1 MKLIKNTPKIWIK
14 KFPWKKKSSNKYSR
28 GRVLILGGQK
38 HMIGATI
45 LSAEACLRVGV
56 GSVKIICTK
65 ETIKTL
71 SLKFPSV
78 LKVEINNISY
88 LKSFLKKERKT
99 TSVALV
105 GPGAGSNSKTM
116 KFTEEILKQIKYVI
130 LDADAL
136 NSFQHKTKKLLKY
149 LDKFKLITPHKK
161 EFHRL
166 FPSIKTNLE
175 DKEKVL
181 TNAQNI
187 QIPKDQEIL
196 HSIEQHYTID
206 GQTGIREPI
215 GMAGARLEANVH
227 IITTSSTAKRNLTK
241 CINNSLLEIDD
252 YVSQPVA
259 SSEAVLSN
267 EERDLGVCLIDIGC
281 GTTDIAIFTE
291 GTIKHTA
298 VIPIGSQM
306 ITNDIR
312 IILCTSL
319 DAAEEIKIQYGCV
332 SSDNNLSLIHI

>member
-45 LSAEACLRVGV
+45 LAAEACLRVGV

-136 NSFQHKTKKLLKY
+136 NSFQY
-149 LDKFKLITPHKK
+149 LNKNGLIIFDDFVWTHFKNFDDNPIRGLI
-161 EFHRL
+161 L
-166 FPSIKTNLE
+166 FL
-175 DKEKVL
+175 
-181 TNAQNI
+181 
-187 QIPKDQEIL
+187 
-196 HSIEQHYTID
+196 
-206 GQTGIREPI
+206 
-215 GMAGARLEANVH
+215 
-227 IITTSSTAKRNLTK
+227 KRNFYK
-241 CINNSLLEIDD
+241 
-252 YVSQPVA
+252 
-259 SSEAVLSN
+259 
-267 EERDLGVCLIDIGC
+267 
-281 GTTDIAIFTE
+281 
-291 GTIKHTA
+291 
-298 VIPIGSQM
+298 
-306 ITNDIR
+306 
-312 IILCTSL
+312 
-319 DAAEEIKIQYGCV
+319 IKILYVNFQ
-332 SSDNNLSLIHI
+332 LIIQKI